1 MTKKELEIERREFLI
16 SAKKLART
24 TKRLKEAI
32 KKIEEQAEAHEGELS
47 ERDAVRHEILHRLYT
62 SVFEDVGAV
71 LLEFQD

>member
-1 MTKKELEIERREFLI
+1 MTKKELDIERREFLI

-24 TKRLKEAI
+24 AKRLKEAI

-47 ERDAVRHEILHRLYT
+47 ERDAVRHEILYRLYM

-71 LLEFQD
+71 LLEFQE

>member
-1 MTKKELEIERREFLI
+1 MTKKELDVERREFLI

-32 KKIEEQAEAHEGELS
+32 KKIEEQAKANDGELT
-47 ERDAVRHEILHRLYT
+47 ERDAVRHEILHRLYM